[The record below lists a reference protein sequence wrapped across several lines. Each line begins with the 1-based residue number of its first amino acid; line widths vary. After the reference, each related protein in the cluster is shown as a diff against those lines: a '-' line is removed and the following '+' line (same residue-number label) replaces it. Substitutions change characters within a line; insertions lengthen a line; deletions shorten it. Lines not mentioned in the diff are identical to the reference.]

1 MAVTDA
7 PQALFQP
14 VDGIAF
20 LNSVSQCIQHFHLN
34 HKIFVESFL
43 RWSKIPFDWTGD
55 TLTAHFDTSDVIVDF
70 EQAGENYRIKNLKQ
84 VVKA

>member
-1 MAVTDA
+1 M
-7 PQALFQP
+7 
-14 VDGIAF
+14 
-20 LNSVSQCIQHFHLN
+20 SQCIQHFYLD

-70 EQAGENYRIKNLKQ
+70 EQAGENVGQR
-84 VVKA
+84 